1 MAQYTASTSDKLKSV
16 ALHKFWISGFGMLG
30 LHYFYVGRY
39 GKGIL
44 HIVFSFIYLMVLIS
58 IFSPASET
66 GAAPIGYIVLWVAI
80 AVLINLRTFIKLKS
94 GAFRD
99 NVGAPLRE
107 N

>member
-1 MAQYTASTSDKLKSV
+1 
-16 ALHKFWISGFGMLG
+16 MLG

-44 HIVFSFIYLMVLIS
+44 HVVFSLIYLMVLVS
-58 IFSPASET
+58 IFSTASET
-66 GAAPIGYIVLWVAI
+66 GAATIGYIVLWVAI